1 MEELGKNDINTRD
14 NCMQLTNAD
23 TSPEK
28 CCFQAF
34 DATSKETEF
43 VEGAN

>member
-1 MEELGKNDINTRD
+1 MEELGKNDINTR
-14 NCMQLTNAD
+14 NNYMQLTNAD
-23 TSPEK
+23 TSLEK

-43 VEGAN
+43 VQGTN